1 MKNIVIGG
9 LLTLLLFTP
18 AQPQAAQENDD
29 EFTLAVFP
37 RRGAENTRIMYTPL
51 INGLSQYL
59 NRKVTLVTSHDFASF
74 WEKVTQQAYDI
85 VHYNQYHY
93 VRSHKDYGYQVF
105 AQNVEFGHAK
115 IAGAIL
121 VRKDSGIDSLQELK
135 GKKIAFGGGRRAMMA
150 YITTTYLLRNAG
162 LNRGDYFE
170 QFALNPPKAC
180 IAVYYHQAAA
190 AGAGNHVLELPAIKK
205 QINVDEMKYLAVSEE
220 MAHLPWAFKQTMPLS
235 LRQKIRDYMVNLEQH
250 DEGKKILAAARLT
263 RLIPAADSD
272 YDLHRK
278 IIKTV
283 LNEDL

>member
-93 VRSHKDYGYQVF
+93 VRSQKDYGYQVF
-105 AQNVEFGHAK
+105 AQNVEFCHDK
-115 IAGAIL
+115 IA
-121 VRKDSGIDSLQELK
+121 
-135 GKKIAFGGGRRAMMA
+135 
-150 YITTTYLLRNAG
+150 
-162 LNRGDYFE
+162 
-170 QFALNPPKAC
+170 
-180 IAVYYHQAAA
+180 
-190 AGAGNHVLELPAIKK
+190 
-205 QINVDEMKYLAVSEE
+205 VSIII
-220 MAHLPWAFKQTMPLS
+220 FK
-235 LRQKIRDYMVNLEQH
+235 N
-250 DEGKKILAAARLT
+250 
-263 RLIPAADSD
+263 
-272 YDLHRK
+272 
-278 IIKTV
+278 
-283 LNEDL
+283 